1 MFSYFLLAI
10 AFTIG
15 ISALCSILEAMIL
28 STTTTEIE
36 SLKRSHPLRGKR
48 LEDFKQNIE
57 ETSSAILSLNTI
69 ANTIG
74 ATMVGGLAVS
84 IWSESANVLLHTS
97 LAMAV
102 AILFFS
108 EILPK
113 NLGVAYRP
121 ILQPWLI
128 FPLIWVCSVMKP
140 VSWGVGLMIR
150 KLLAQK
156 DATGISE
163 QEIVLMAERSAE
175 EGNLTTHERDM
186 IANALNLEDVPVR
199 DIMTPRT
206 VVFALEKSLTV
217 GTLFDQESN
226 LRFARIPLYD
236 ETMDN
241 IIGIVR
247 RRDLLSAK
255 ARDEDARPMSDFS
268 MEVLF
273 IPDNASAADALK
285 TFLKAH
291 QQLAV
296 TVDEFGSPSGVVTLE
311 DVVEQIIGAE
321 IFEHDDPAVDM
332 REFARRTL
340 SARGVKNPPS

>member
-1 MFSYFLLAI
+1 MFSYFILAI

-36 SLKRSHPLRGKR
+36 SLKRSHPARGKR
-48 LEDFKQNIE
+48 LEDYKQNIE

-74 ATMVGGLAVS
+74 ATLVGGLAVS
-84 IWSESANVLLHTS
+84 IWADSANVLLNTS
-97 LAMAV
+97 LAMA
-102 AILFFS
+102 AGILFFS
-108 EILPK
+108 EIIPK

-121 ILQPWLI
+121 HLQPWLI
-128 FPLIWVCSVMKP
+128 FPLVWVCAVMKP
-140 VSWGVGLMIR
+140 VSWGVGMLVR
-150 KLLAQK
+150 KLLSQK

-175 EGNLTTHERDM
+175 DGNLTEHERDM
-186 IANALNLEDVPVR
+186 IANTLNLEDVPVR

-217 GTLFDQESN
+217 ESVFNEFAN
-226 LRFARIPLYD
+226 LRFARIPIY
-236 ETMDN
+236 EESMDN
-241 IIGIVR
+241 IVGVVR

-255 ARDEDARPMSDFS
+255 ARDEDSRPMSDFS

-273 IPDNASAADALK
+273 IPDNASVADALK

-296 TVDEFGSPSGVVTLE
+296 TVDEFGSPSGVVTME

-340 SARGVKNPPS
+340 RARGTKSPVS